1 MVDTCGC
8 RRGPS
13 AGPTI
18 LMFGPIVL
26 SFNES
31 SFAQARKAA
40 TENDES
46 RWALDT
52 IAEFPQIW
60 QTLTTRVPS
69 LKTTSALGQL
79 EDLSDA
85 FRTGRPLNT
94 PFPLPNK
101 LLLPLV
107 VISQLTQYATFS
119 RNEAEERHF
128 DLLDTSRS
136 NRETLGLCI
145 GLLSAFAVSSASDN
159 EQFGKYAAVAV
170 RLALLIGIAVD
181 VQDEVSG
188 PSKSLSVVWH
198 SAGDGEKLQHIVES
212 FPGTY
217 VSVHYDENRATI
229 TTKASVITELQE
241 QLRSAGLIVW
251 EVGIYGCFHADAN
264 IENSKLLMEFVD
276 AHVEFQFPHT
286 TSGLVFPTRS
296 NVGGELITQDS
307 LHHHALQSILLVPPR
322 WFQTVSAV
330 RDSMTENKDSYIISF
345 GSERVVPP
353 SLLRSINSQVLH
365 MADFDGTTSRFGAF
379 LKSEARTFSDNDVA
393 VVGMSINVAGAE
405 ALDEFWDLLVSAKSQ
420 HKEVP
425 QERISFQGAFRDN
438 DRKRKWFGNFIEN
451 FDKFDHKFFKKS
463 PRESSTMDPQQRLF
477 LQCAYQ
483 AVEQSGYFHS
493 PDLDNQVGC
502 FVGVCGR
509 DYDTNIACHPPNAF
523 TATGNLQGFTAGRIS
538 HYFGWTGPGLTI
550 DTACSSS
557 AVAIHQACRAITTG
571 ECTAALAGGANL
583 FTNPLWFQNLAAG
596 SFLSTTGPC
605 KPFDAKADGYC
616 RGEGVAAVFLK
627 KLSAAVADGD
637 QILGVVAAT
646 GVQQN
651 ENITPIFV
659 PNSPSLADLFRS
671 VTKRARLRPSQISV
685 VEAHGTGTAVGDPAE
700 YDGLRQVLGGPVSK
714 RNKDLLFGSVKGLV
728 GHTEATSGIVSMIKV
743 ILMIQ
748 KGMIP
753 PQPSYTSLNPAIGA
767 TLADKMSIPTTLQT
781 WDAEF
786 RAALINNYGASGS
799 NASMILTQSPFTGTK
814 VIKYSP
820 ESPAGAKYPFW
831 IAGLDGPSIR
841 RYSKAFR
848 RFLNKENHPEADFF
862 LSNVSFNLA
871 RQSNRTLRKAVL
883 FSVRSIEELDQK
895 LGAMETGDPDMAPF
909 DHSDP
914 KPVVLCFGGQISTSV
929 GLDRDLY
936 DRVAVL
942 RKYLNNV
949 DSVVR
954 LNGGGSIFPGIF
966 ETTPSNDIVQLH
978 AMLFAIQYACA
989 RSWIDSGV
997 KPVAV
1002 VGHSFGELTAL
1013 AVSQVLSLEDAVRL
1027 IIQRAILVRDSWG
1040 SDKGAMVVVEADRN
1054 DIEKLLSETNRKFP
1068 QEKHA
1073 TIACYNGPRCFTLA
1087 GSTAAIDAV
1096 AATVSPSPR
1105 SKRLNVTNS
1114 FHCALADHLMGALE
1128 KIGKSLTFRK
1138 PTIPVERAS
1147 ELSTQEKHTARFVAD
1162 HMCHPVYF
1170 NHAIQRVAQ
1179 KYPSSIFLEAGS
1191 NSTITSMASRAL
1203 GSPAGIHFQAINIT
1217 NSDKAWNNLV
1227 DATMNLWKAGTTM
1240 QHWAH
1245 QAAQTKEY
1253 SPLLLPPYQF
1263 EQATHWLDYKVLPEL
1278 AELSPAN
1285 TTDQREEKL
1294 PDSLLTFVGYQ
1305 DDKKKTPKFR
1315 INTMIP
1321 RYEKLV
1327 AGHVI
1332 AQTAAICPATVQL
1345 DLVIEAVR
1353 NIRPDLEAARMEP
1366 QIHVVENKSPICVN
1380 PARAVWIGL
1389 EEEETR
1395 KSPSWTFEV
1404 FSTDLL
1410 QETAKALHTTGRIA
1424 FCSTEDLTLKLEFAR
1439 LERLTGHRR
1448 CVELLQSGNVDEILS
1463 NRNIYK
1469 IFSDVVDYSECYR
1482 GLRKLVGCGNQ
1493 SAGHIVQKYNPE
1505 TWLDPHLGDAF
1516 CQVGGIFV
1524 NCMTNRPSSEMYI
1537 ANGIEQWIRSPKLL
1551 PGDARPDNFHTLA
1564 THHPLEKKY
1573 LTDVFVFHPDTGELL
1588 EAILGISYISIT
1600 KASISKILTRLT
1612 SESTATAAPSRP
1624 AKAALF
1630 EAAPAKIDPP
1640 NSVSKKVPKP
1650 QRAKKSPESDVA
1662 LKVKK
1667 VLADLSGLDLDEI
1680 KDDSQLAELGIDSLM
1695 GMEMAHEIEA
1705 VFKVTLP
1712 ESELIEIV
1720 DMPSLIDCVQ
1730 KAVGGDDVGETSDQ
1744 SEDETSSDSDTRSY
1758 SISEASSGHPTG
1770 ISTPAGDYDKDP
1782 YDIASACDDE
1792 LKLPFATVMQAFNEM
1807 KTLTDDRIV
1816 EHGQANYFETVM
1828 PLQTDMCVALTF
1840 EALDQ
1845 LGQHLR
1851 EAKPGEK
1858 FCQIPHPKEHD
1869 RLVDHLYSMLEKET
1883 HTINVDGDV
1892 ITRTAMAAPARS
1904 SKDILEELL
1913 IRFPDQ
1919 TTADKLTFYT
1929 GSKLA
1934 DVLTGK
1940 TDGIQLIFGT
1950 PEGRELVSGLYADWP
1965 LNRMFYKQMEDFLAR
1980 LCSKLDINGS
1990 PLKILEMGAGT
2001 GGTTK
2006 WLVPLLASLNVPVEY
2021 TFTDLAPSFVA
2032 AARKKFKQYPLM
2044 KFRTHD
2050 IEKAPAEDL
2059 IGTQHI
2065 VIASNAVHATHSL
2078 SESGKNIRK
2087 ALRPDGFL
2095 MMLEMTGTLYWVDM
2109 VFGLFK
2115 GWWFFD
2121 DGRHHAITNEFE
2133 WEKDLR
2139 AVGYGH
2145 VDWTDGVRPENKCEK
2160 LIIAMASGERCERLL
2175 ISSSPRNESLSADL
2189 EAREVVV
2196 NRYVHDLTDGFSVGL
2211 EDAAGT
2217 YVPNINTNGKTVLIT
2232 GATGSLGSHL
2242 IALLA
2247 ELTDVAHVVCLN
2259 RRRGTDP
2266 EERQKKALIKK
2277 GISLSDRASSKLSVF
2292 ETDMSKPNLGLPTG
2306 DYQNIVDNVTHII
2319 HNAWLMNAKYPLRN
2333 FESQF
2338 QIMKNLL
2345 NLSREISLRRIPGS
2359 KVTFQF
2365 ISSIA
2370 AVGHRPIWS
2379 GESIVPEERMT
2390 IESVL
2395 PTGYG
2400 DAKYICEL
2408 MLDRTLHKYPDRFRA
2423 MAVRPGQI
2431 AGSRTSGH
2439 WNVTEHLSFLI
2450 KSSQTLKALP
2460 DFDGLLSWT
2469 PVDQVAGTLVD
2480 LLFLPEDKTH
2490 YPIYHV
2496 ENPVRQQWKEMTSI
2510 LANAL
2515 HIPQEGIVSFAEW
2528 VQRVRE
2534 HPRRVEGPA
2543 GENPAFLLIDFLDD
2557 NFFRM
2562 SCGGLLLDTTKA
2574 REHSITLA
2582 NTGPVDEHVT
2592 RKFIQSW
2599 KNMGFLS

>member
-8 RRGPS
+8 RRGPPT
-13 AGPTI
+13 GPTI
-18 LMFGPIVL
+18 LMFGPIAS
-26 SFNES
+26 SFNEA
-31 SFAQARKAA
+31 SFAQVRKTA
-40 TENDES
+40 TENEEF

-52 IAEFPQIW
+52 IAEFPRIW
-60 QTLTTRVPS
+60 QTLTTRIPS

-101 LLLPLV
+101 LLIPLV
-107 VISQLTQYATFS
+107 VVSQLTQYATFS
-119 RNEAEERHF
+119 LSEAEGRHV

-145 GLLSAFAVSSASDN
+145 GLLSAFAVSSAGDK
-159 EQFGKYAAVAV
+159 EQFEKYAAVAV

-181 VQDEVSG
+181 AQNEVFG
-188 PSKSLSVVWH
+188 PSKSLSVMWH

-212 FPGTY
+212 FSGTY

-229 TTKASVITELQE
+229 TTKASVITELQQ
-241 QLRSAGLIVW
+241 QLRSAGFIGW
-251 EVGIYGCFHADAN
+251 EVGIYGRFHADVN
-264 IENSKLLMEFVD
+264 IEKSKLLMEFVD
-276 AHVEFQFPHT
+276 AHVEFQFPDA

-296 NVGGELITQDS
+296 NGGGKLITEDS
-307 LHHHALQSILLVPPR
+307 LHHHALQSILLEPPR

-330 RDSMTENKDSYIISF
+330 RDNMIENRDSYIISF

-353 SLLRSINSQVLH
+353 SLLRSINSQVLY
-365 MADFDGTTSRFGAF
+365 MADFDDTTPRFGAF
-379 LKSEARTFSDNDVA
+379 LKSETRTFSDNDVA

-425 QERISFQGAFRDN
+425 KERFSFQGAFRDN
-438 DRKRKWFGNFIEN
+438 DPKRKWFGNFIEN

-463 PRESSTMDPQQRLF
+463 PRESSTIDPQQRLF

-493 PDLDNQVGC
+493 SDLDNQVGC
-502 FVGVCGR
+502 FVGVCSR
-509 DYDTNIACHPPNAF
+509 DYDANVACHPPNAF
-523 TATGNLQGFTAGRIS
+523 TAIGNLQSFTAGRIS
-538 HYFGWTGPGLTI
+538 HHFGWTGPGLTI

-646 GVQQN
+646 GAQQN

-714 RNKDLLFGSVKGLV
+714 RDKELLFGSVKGLV

-767 TLADKMSIPTTLQT
+767 TPADKMSIPTTLQT

-799 NASMILTQSPFTGTK
+799 NASMILTQSPFIGTRL
-814 VIKYSP
+814 IKDRQKI
-820 ESPAGAKYPFW
+820 PADTKYPFW

-848 RFLNKENHPEADFF
+848 RFLSKENHPATDFF

-883 FSVRSIEELDQK
+883 FSVRSIGALDQK
-895 LGAMETGDPDMAPF
+895 LGAIETGDPDMAPL
-909 DHSDP
+909 DQPDS

-929 GLDRDLY
+929 GLDRGLY

-942 RKYLNNV
+942 RKHLDNV

-966 ETTPSNDIVQLH
+966 ETTPSNDIVELQT
-978 AMLFAIQYACA
+978 MLFAIQYACA
-989 RSWIDSGV
+989 RSWIDSGI

-1013 AVSQVLSLEDAVRL
+1013 AVSQVLSLEDAARL
-1027 IIQRAILVRDSWG
+1027 IIQRATLVRDSWG
-1040 SDKGAMVVVEADRN
+1040 SDRGAMMAVEADLN
-1054 DIEKLLSETNRKFP
+1054 DIEKLLSESNRKVP
-1068 QEKHA
+1068 EEKHA

-1087 GSTAAIDAV
+1087 GSTAAIDTV
-1096 AATVSPSPR
+1096 AATVSSSLR

-1128 KIGKSLTFRK
+1128 KIGRSVTFRK
-1138 PTIPVERAS
+1138 PIIPVERAS
-1147 ELSTQEKHTARFVAD
+1147 EFPTQEEHTARFVAD
-1162 HMCHPVYF
+1162 HMRHPVYF
-1170 NHAIQRVAQ
+1170 NHAIQRIAQ

-1217 NSDKAWNNLV
+1217 NCDKAWNNLV
-1227 DATMNLWKAGTTM
+1227 DATMNLWKVGTTV

-1263 EQATHWLDYKVLPEL
+1263 EQATHWLDYKVLPEST
-1278 AELSPAN
+1278 ELSTAN
-1285 TTDQREEKL
+1285 QREEKL

-1305 DDKKKTPKFR
+1305 DSKKRTSKFR
-1315 INTMIP
+1315 INTMILK
-1321 RYEKLV
+1321 YGKLV
-1327 AGHVI
+1327 AGHVLV
-1332 AQTAAICPATVQL
+1332 QTAAICPATVQL

-1353 NIRPDLEAARMEP
+1353 NLRPDLEAARMEP
-1366 QIHVVENKSPICVN
+1366 QIHVVENKSPICIN

-1389 EEEETR
+1389 EEEEAR
-1395 KSPSWTFEV
+1395 KSPSWTFQV

-1410 QETAKALHTTGRIA
+1410 QRAAKTLHTTGRIA

-1439 LERLTGHRR
+1439 LERLTGHSR
-1448 CVELLQSGNVDEILS
+1448 CVELLQSGNVDEMLS

-1469 IFSDVVDYSECYR
+1469 IFSDVVDYDRCYR

-1493 SAGHIVQKYNPE
+1493 SAGHVVQKYNPE
-1505 TWLDPHLGDAF
+1505 TWLDPHLSDNF

-1524 NCMTNRPSSEMYI
+1524 NCMTNRSSSEIYI
-1537 ANGIEQWIRSPKLL
+1537 ANGIEQWIRSPKLR
-1551 PGDARPDNFHTLA
+1551 PGDARPDNFHVLA

-1588 EAILGISYISIT
+1588 EAILGINYTSIA
-1600 KASISKILTRLT
+1600 KASMSKIITRLT
-1612 SESTATAAPSRP
+1612 SESAATAASSGP

-1630 EAAPAKIDPP
+1630 EAAPAEIDPP
-1640 NSVSKKVPKP
+1640 NPVSKKVSKR
-1650 QRAKKSPESDVA
+1650 QKAKKSPESDVS

-1667 VLADLSGLDLDEI
+1667 LLADLSGLDLDEI

-1712 ESELIEIV
+1712 ENELIEIV
-1720 DMPSLIDCVQ
+1720 DMPSLIKCVQ
-1730 KAVGGDDVGETSDQ
+1730 KAVGRDVAGEISKQ
-1744 SEDETSSDSDTRSY
+1744 SEDETSSNSNTRSY

-1770 ISTPAGDYDKDP
+1770 ITTPAANDDKDS
-1782 YDIASACDDE
+1782 YDIVSACDNE
-1792 LKLPFATVMQAFNEM
+1792 LKLPFATVMQAFNET
-1807 KTLTDDRIV
+1807 KALNDDRIV

-1828 PLQTDMCVALTF
+1828 PLQTDMCVALAF
-1840 EALDQ
+1840 EAFDQ

-1851 EAKPGEK
+1851 EAKSGDK

-1913 IRFPDQ
+1913 TRFPDQ

-1934 DVLTGK
+1934 DVLKGK
-1940 TDGIQLIFGT
+1940 TGGIQLIFGT

-1965 LNRMFYKQMEDFLAR
+1965 LNRMFYKQMEDFLTR
-1980 LCSKLDINGS
+1980 LCTKLDINEG

-2032 AARKKFKQYPLM
+2032 AARKRFKQYSFM

-2050 IEKAPAEDL
+2050 IEQAPADEL
-2059 IGTQHI
+2059 MGTQHI

-2078 SESGKNIRK
+2078 GESGKNIRK
-2087 ALRPDGFL
+2087 TLRSDGFL
-2095 MMLEMTGTLYWVDM
+2095 MMLEMTGTMYWVDM
-2109 VFGLFK
+2109 VFGLFN

-2121 DGRHHAITNEFE
+2121 DGRHHAVTNEFR
-2133 WEKDLR
+2133 WQKDLQ

-2145 VDWTDGVRPENKCEK
+2145 VDWTDGVRPENRCEK
-2160 LIIAMASGERCERLL
+2160 LIIAMASGERCERLP
-2175 ISSSPRNESLSADL
+2175 ISSSPPNKSLSADL

-2211 EDAAGT
+2211 EDATGV
-2217 YVPNINTNGKTVLIT
+2217 YVPKTNPNGKTVLIT

-2242 IALLA
+2242 IARLA
-2247 ELTDVAHVVCLN
+2247 ELTDITRIVCLN

-2277 GISLSDRASSKLSVF
+2277 GIPLSDRAISKLSVF
-2292 ETDMSKPNLGLPTG
+2292 ETDMSKPYLGLPIG
-2306 DYQNIVDNVTHII
+2306 DYQNIVDKVTHIV

-2333 FESQF
+2333 FEAQF

-2345 NLSREISLRRIPGS
+2345 NLSREISIRRIPGT

-2379 GESIVPEERMT
+2379 GEPIVPEERMT

-2408 MLDRTLHKYPDRFRA
+2408 MLDKTLHKYPDRFRVI
-2423 MAVRPGQI
+2423 AVRPGQI
-2431 AGSRTSGH
+2431 AGSSTSGH

-2515 HIPQEGIVSFAEW
+2515 DIPREGIIPFEEW

-2562 SCGGLLLDTTKA
+2562 SCGGLLLDTGKA
-2574 REHSITLA
+2574 REHSKTLA
-2582 NTGPVDEHVT
+2582 NTGPVDEQVT